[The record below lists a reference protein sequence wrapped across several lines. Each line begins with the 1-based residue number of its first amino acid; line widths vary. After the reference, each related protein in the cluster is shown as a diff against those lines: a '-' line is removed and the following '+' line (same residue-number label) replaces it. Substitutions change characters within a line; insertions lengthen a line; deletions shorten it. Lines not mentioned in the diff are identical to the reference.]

1 MSGQLPSLGILLVVV
16 SLSAAAAAAP
26 PTVAILP
33 PVLPFEASRHTRI
46 ASGLLELV
54 QATINNNTVAFVER
68 QKIDEI
74 LGEQRLMMTL
84 GGDRV
89 LAWGR
94 GPGADLLVLPE
105 FLPPPTANAEANDPA
120 TTSGPTVTSWTVRFT
135 IIDPEKAS
143 VLSTAEVAARG
154 DCDTGPEALDIE
166 AVAADLAARLT
177 ADSKRLVEA
186 RGRTPVAV
194 LFFEN
199 TTPASDRLDGYGSDL
214 VAGTAAAGD
223 AVGLRML
230 QFPAVGESRTEQ
242 DLAIAGFVAANARW
256 DEIARWWVWG
266 DFAEADWEARPFADA
281 GVVVRARV
289 WDGASQPLVIEERGT
304 VADRAGLAKRVAT
317 RIAAVIAAGKPTG
330 PPEPPQRLA
339 TSLFDQAL
347 ALQAENVGGEWGV
360 STAWL
365 ERWRRTNRLLLLAR
379 FIAPQDRRIALEHVL
394 SRFRSDMVITSHAE
408 ATGGTKYLD
417 EPQPLWLLERA
428 RAWGEFTARF
438 GFDGE
443 WPASWPS
450 RRNSTADNRAWGFR
464 TVAAQTANAV
474 AGLLGSLAAA
484 PSGSLPIGQGIDP
497 HYGGPWPLDAEIHAE
512 LWHEWRGEAEHR
524 ARAVLDHGNPQA
536 AITAKSLLALVA
548 ALPEQPPVRKPSP
561 PNQKISWPNAWPVK
575 TAATGLVISPP
586 ISLGNSEFAPPR
598 PQFDFHAGCV
608 SNGDW
613 LLVGTWRLVGGGG
626 LDSGTV
632 VLQSAGADRAAGRV
646 RRIEQACGLTSGVAG
661 LARDKTQVW
670 LAGVGDG
677 IGCVDLAN
685 AAKHDRWSLADGL
698 PVASFSDIDVD
709 PDGVPFAAS
718 GPAIEPPR
726 IVWREQGTWLARSVP
741 TFTAEPIRPVAR
753 KVACT
758 RQAVVVAG
766 HTAGVSPFAALLDR
780 DTGRWLD
787 LREQLIAHVEAE
799 GLELQNVLQGRKRF
813 NVLDVIA
820 SPEGGFVLLHNLGAT
835 WIDDAGKPLRTTA
848 WQRRKGFQGRGRGL
862 LSADASRIW
871 FTAATGDYAMAIY
884 ELPLQGDGPP
894 TKPRVPRG
902 PFVPMPL
909 CDDGEQLWLPTHET
923 STGFVDIL
931 FLPHGGGDRNTQ
943 GVPDAE
949 SARSQ

>member
-94 GPGADLLVLPE
+94 GLGADLLVLPE

-166 AVAADLAARLT
+166 AVAADLAARLM

-223 AVGLRML
+223 VIGLRML

-266 DFAEADWEARPFADA
+266 DFAEADWEARPFAEA

-339 TSLFDQAL
+339 TSLFDQA
-347 ALQAENVGGEWGV
+347 EPG
-360 STAWL
+360 
-365 ERWRRTNRLLLLAR
+365 RR
-379 FIAPQDRRIALEHVL
+379 
-394 SRFRSDMVITSHAE
+394 
-408 ATGGTKYLD
+408 
-417 EPQPLWLLERA
+417 
-428 RAWGEFTARF
+428 
-438 GFDGE
+438 
-443 WPASWPS
+443 
-450 RRNSTADNRAWGFR
+450 
-464 TVAAQTANAV
+464 
-474 AGLLGSLAAA
+474 
-484 PSGSLPIGQGIDP
+484 
-497 HYGGPWPLDAEIHAE
+497 
-512 LWHEWRGEAEHR
+512 
-524 ARAVLDHGNPQA
+524 
-536 AITAKSLLALVA
+536 
-548 ALPEQPPVRKPSP
+548 
-561 PNQKISWPNAWPVK
+561 
-575 TAATGLVISPP
+575 
-586 ISLGNSEFAPPR
+586 
-598 PQFDFHAGCV
+598 
-608 SNGDW
+608 
-613 LLVGTWRLVGGGG
+613 
-626 LDSGTV
+626 
-632 VLQSAGADRAAGRV
+632 
-646 RRIEQACGLTSGVAG
+646 
-661 LARDKTQVW
+661 
-670 LAGVGDG
+670 
-677 IGCVDLAN
+677 
-685 AAKHDRWSLADGL
+685 
-698 PVASFSDIDVD
+698 
-709 PDGVPFAAS
+709 
-718 GPAIEPPR
+718 
-726 IVWREQGTWLARSVP
+726 
-741 TFTAEPIRPVAR
+741 
-753 KVACT
+753 
-758 RQAVVVAG
+758 
-766 HTAGVSPFAALLDR
+766 
-780 DTGRWLD
+780 
-787 LREQLIAHVEAE
+787 
-799 GLELQNVLQGRKRF
+799 
-813 NVLDVIA
+813 
-820 SPEGGFVLLHNLGAT
+820 
-835 WIDDAGKPLRTTA
+835 
-848 WQRRKGFQGRGRGL
+848 
-862 LSADASRIW
+862 
-871 FTAATGDYAMAIY
+871 
-884 ELPLQGDGPP
+884 
-894 TKPRVPRG
+894 
-902 PFVPMPL
+902 
-909 CDDGEQLWLPTHET
+909 
-923 STGFVDIL
+923 
-931 FLPHGGGDRNTQ
+931 
-943 GVPDAE
+943 
-949 SARSQ
+949 